1 MASFK
6 GSYYFCLTTY
16 APLVYNDIVPGSIWE
31 RRELMSNKKTH
42 RTEAQ
47 KKALMNRLKRL
58 EGQIRGLEK
67 MIDEDAYCNDI
78 LQQSMSAG
86 SAIDGFNQ
94 ELLGY
99 HLKGCVTDGIKN
111 GDEEIVDELLKTM
124 RKLMK

>member
-1 MASFK
+1 MTVNMDNSM
-6 GSYYFCLTTY
+6 
-16 APLVYNDIVPGSIWE
+16 I
-31 RRELMSNKKTH
+31 KTESEEKVRSKTN

-47 KKALMNRLKRL
+47 KKNLINRLKRL

-67 MIDEDAYCNDI
+67 MIEDDAYCNDI
-78 LQQSMSAG
+78 LQQSMSAA

-99 HLKGCVTDGIKN
+99 HLKGCVTEGIRR
-111 GDEEIVDELLKTM
+111 GDEEIVDELLRTV

>member
-1 MASFK
+1 M
-6 GSYYFCLTTY
+6 G
-16 APLVYNDIVPGSIWE
+16 
-31 RRELMSNKKTH
+31 NKKTM
-42 RTEAQ
+42 RTETQ
-47 KKALMNRLKRL
+47 KKALLNRLKRL

-67 MIDEDAYCNDI
+67 MIEEDAYCNDI

-99 HLKGCVTDGIKN
+99 HMKGCVTEGIKN
-111 GDEEIVDELLKTM
+111 GDEEIVDELLKTI

>member
-1 MASFK
+1 MA
-6 GSYYFCLTTY
+6 
-16 APLVYNDIVPGSIWE
+16 D
-31 RRELMSNKKTH
+31 RKTI
-42 RTEAQ
+42 RTAAQ
-47 KKALMNRLKRL
+47 KKALTNRLKRL

-67 MIDEDAYCNDI
+67 MIEDDVYCNDI
-78 LQQSMSAG
+78 LQQSMSAA

-111 GDEEIVDELLKTM
+111 DDEEIVDELLKTI

>member
-1 MASFK
+1 M
-6 GSYYFCLTTY
+6 T
-16 APLVYNDIVPGSIWE
+16 D
-31 RRELMSNKKTH
+31 KKTS
-42 RTEAQ
+42 RTAAQ
-47 KKALMNRLKRL
+47 KKALTNRLKRL

-67 MIDEDAYCNDI
+67 MIEDDAYCNDI

-99 HLKGCVTDGIKN
+99 HIKGCVTDGIKN
-111 GDEEIVDELLKTM
+111 NNGEIVDELLTTL

>member
-1 MASFK
+1 MAH
-6 GSYYFCLTTY
+6 
-16 APLVYNDIVPGSIWE
+16 
-31 RRELMSNKKTH
+31 KKTV
-42 RTEAQ
+42 RTAAQ
-47 KKALMNRLKRL
+47 KKALTNRLKRL

-67 MIDEDAYCNDI
+67 MIEEDAYCNDI

-111 GDEEIVDELLKTM
+111 GDDEIVDELLKIM

>member
-1 MASFK
+1 M
-6 GSYYFCLTTY
+6 T
-16 APLVYNDIVPGSIWE
+16 
-31 RRELMSNKKTH
+31 NKKTI
-42 RTEAQ
+42 RTAAQ
-47 KKALMNRLKRL
+47 KKALTNRLKRL

-67 MIDEDAYCNDI
+67 MIEEDAYCNDI

-99 HLKGCVTDGIKN
+99 HVKGCVTEGIRN
-111 GDEEIVDELLKTM
+111 NDEEIVDELLTTL

>member
-1 MASFK
+1 M
-6 GSYYFCLTTY
+6 TH
-16 APLVYNDIVPGSIWE
+16 
-31 RRELMSNKKTH
+31 KKTV

-47 KKALMNRLKRL
+47 KKALTNRLKRL

-67 MIDEDAYCNDI
+67 MIEDDVYCNDI
-78 LQQSMSAG
+78 LQQSMSAA

-99 HLKGCVTDGIKN
+99 HLKGCVTEGIRE
-111 GDEEIVDELLKTM
+111 GDEEVVEELLKTI

>member
-1 MASFK
+1 M
-6 GSYYFCLTTY
+6 GQ
-16 APLVYNDIVPGSIWE
+16 
-31 RRELMSNKKTH
+31 KKTY
-42 RTEAQ
+42 RTAEQ
-47 KKALMNRLKRL
+47 KKSLTNRLKRL

-67 MIDEDAYCNDI
+67 MIEEDAYCNDI

-99 HLKGCVTDGIKN
+99 HLKCCVTAGIKN
-111 GDEEIVDELLKTM
+111 DDEEIVDELLATI